1 MRNLRTLA
9 LERLI
14 VYVSCLYWFSLNVS
28 SSIHSHA
35 SERPIVY
42 EDLFFHPAINAQ
54 FCIIFKL
61 FNFNF
66 TRFYRHFL
74 TLAWIFTIFVFFW
87 AIFHLT
93 CDVHWKSP
101 LKPRGS
107 SFSFSIFFFCELR
120 QKIHLQPQ
128 EINKQKE
135 RIFKFTRK
143 IMKDFFFFFADWIT
157 LTDLFALCFWTTL
170 LDMREALSFHSYV
183 KWLNVF
189 LVFCC
194 FLFGEFFF
202 FSTFIDQLLLQCY
215 SFFFFFLR
223 VRGRRFIS
231 IIFLIVVKHWNSRV
245 FEKSTKCWLL
255 LADGEIFIR
264 RYDSIIR
271 WNFCVIFF

>member
-1 MRNLRTLA
+1 MNFHNFCVFLSNFSPYMR
-9 LERLI
+9 
-14 VYVSCLYWFSLNVS
+14 CSLK
-28 SSIHSHA
+28 I
-35 SERPIVY
+35 
-42 EDLFFHPAINAQ
+42 AIEA
-54 FCIIFKL
+54 
-61 FNFNF
+61 
-66 TRFYRHFL
+66 TRFE
-74 TLAWIFTIFVFFW
+74 FFFFN
-87 AIFHLT
+87 I
-93 CDVHWKSP
+93 
-101 LKPRGS
+101 
-107 SFSFSIFFFCELR
+107 FFCELR

-231 IIFLIVVKHWNSRV
+231 IIFFDCCETLKFSCVWKVYKMLIAVSWWGNFYQTLRFDNKVK
-245 FEKSTKCWLL
+245 LL
-255 LADGEIFIR
+255 CE
-264 RYDSIIR
+264 
-271 WNFCVIFF
+271 FF